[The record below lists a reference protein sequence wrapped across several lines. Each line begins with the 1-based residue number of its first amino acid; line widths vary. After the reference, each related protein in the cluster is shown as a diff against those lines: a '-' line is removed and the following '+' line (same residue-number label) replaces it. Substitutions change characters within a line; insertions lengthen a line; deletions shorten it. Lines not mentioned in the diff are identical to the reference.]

1 MSGGSY
7 NYAYRQIED
16 LAESISER
24 AGCCELEGPGTYGSP
39 PSLRRAFCEHLKRV
53 AAACHAIEWND
64 SCDGHADE
72 QRLIR
77 ECIAPG
83 AELEHSIQRAGEAAE
98 ELANLLE
105 RARALASA
113 PPAPEPK

>member
-7 NYAYRQIED
+7 DYASDQIEY
-16 LAESISER
+16 LANRISER
-24 AGCCELEGPGTYGSP
+24 AGCCESEGPGTYGSP
-39 PSLRRAFCEHLKRV
+39 PSLRRAFKEHLHKV

-64 SCDGHADE
+64 SFDGHADE
-72 QRLIR
+72 QKLIR

-83 AELEHSIQRAGEAAE
+83 AELEHSIKRAGDAAT

-105 RARALASA
+105 RALATVV
-113 PPAPEPK
+113 EPD